1 MYEKIHRTM
10 TVAQI
15 IKSEKFTDEKK
26 VTRGSREYS
35 HLRTRYTYRY
45 LKVVEGKITG
55 EKER

>member
-26 VTRGSREYS
+26 GNTRFKRIQSS
-35 HLRTRYTYRY
+35 
-45 LKVVEGKITG
+45 
-55 EKER
+55 

>member
-1 MYEKIHRTM
+1 M

-15 IKSEKFTDEKK
+15 IKSEKFTDKKK
-26 VTRGSREYS
+26 VTLGSREYS
-35 HLRTRYTYRY
+35 HLRMRYTNRY